1 MVQADLAPAG
11 WAVVAVAAIG
21 GAVLVVGA
29 LFDFL
34 ALVCRKAAVLAGEV
48 QSARRAWRALRGAG
62 DEAAGGGPDDLRQG
76 DIVAGLSD
84 RAGGGRR
91 G

>member
-29 LFDFL
+29 LFDFC
-34 ALVCRKAAVLAGEV
+34 ALVCRKAAVLADEV
-48 QSARRAWRALRGAG
+48 QSARRAWRALRVEG
-62 DEAAGGGPDDLRQG
+62 DEG
-76 DIVAGLSD
+76 
-84 RAGGGRR
+84 AGGGRDER
-91 G
+91 RQGRTGTGLSEQAGGGRSG